1 MDIGYFPPRIEP
13 NWVNNSRAWRQF
25 LPACGKVISAA
36 GKVIGCIIS
45 ALIMLE
51 AVHVRKTQAF

>member
-13 NWVNNSRAWRQF
+13 NWVNNSRAWRHF
-25 LPACGKVISAA
+25 LPVCLKVISAT

-51 AVHVRKTQAF
+51 AVHVRK